1 MGEEARYPEFGAAVK
16 SLIADSGLTLD
27 RIAAESVRARRTRL
41 TRTTLSSWQTS
52 RSRPRD
58 WAALATLLSL
68 VREHSSLPP
77 DRVREDLWR
86 ALYRKAAP
94 HDAPPPAVSAAGPRR
109 SPAGEADP
117 VLLGVR
123 QTRESAGHDPLPPYV
138 TRDADAGI
146 DRALAAAAATG
157 GLVLI
162 RGDSTS
168 GKTRAAFE
176 AMIRV
181 LPDRRLL
188 QPRRHS
194 SFGPCVEAA
203 RASARRGERCVVWL
217 DDLEHYLGPAQ
228 LDEVALRQL
237 VLCGAVLIATM
248 RLSEHH
254 RRAPRATGTAK
265 GDEAYARIDL
275 SDPVLKAA
283 DVIDL
288 PRKWSEG
295 ELARAG
301 EQTDPR
307 LREALAHHRRYG
319 IAEYLSAGPHLWD
332 RWRNARYAGG
342 NTRGHALVSAAIDL
356 ARAGLGPVPIGLIA
370 SLHTA
375 YLADEES
382 AMLMPEPLD
391 EAVAWATRDPLGV
404 SRLLMPA
411 GEDLWRPFEYLVD
424 MLAQL
429 PDTPAV
435 PDSVREAAVRHAS
448 SVHERYSVGVSCY
461 EAGREDLAFR
471 AFLPSA
477 EAGHVDSML
486 FAGSILLDQGKE
498 AAAETWW
505 RRLAKAGNTLG
516 MLNLGVRHSRKG
528 RREKAEKWWRRAFE
542 GGLPDAAAKL
552 AQVHADRGEH
562 EEAERLWNLALEAGV
577 PDAFLRF
584 GLLAYERRDLE
595 EARRLYTKGADRGHR
610 ECTTN
615 LAQVFLGLGSPQE
628 AEKLYLIAAAAG
640 DSVAMRALGALNEWR
655 GRFTPGTESQEDR
668 TRRITETLQR
678 LFEDTEKE
686 DKWNATA
693 KSAEEWYERAFH
705 HGDLMSLRLLGNLY
719 HRRGKY
725 RKAHKCYRRAAKLG
739 DPVSCAY
746 FQQPVLAGAL
756 RRDVSPAPDEAE
768 DTPWAPSPRT
778 LRVLEAALDI
788 EADMAADGLRE
799 LQDRPVTARDWGF
812 GCFDQLPS
820 QTWDQGLEWRRRMIR
835 AFDDLAADIREGRV
849 PLPRCTGEEMALH
862 LALEHA
868 AALTDD
874 TPDLAEEFTEG
885 VPARPDDYD
894 WFACKD
900 LLFEDHDVLMLY
912 EPWMEGIESP
922 DSAVNQHFGMVHLR
936 PEDWFKPFRPE
947 DERDPARPSRY

>member
-27 RIAAESVRARRTRL
+27 RIAAESLRSRRTRL
-41 TRTTLSSWQTS
+41 TRTTLSSWQTG

-58 WAALATLLSL
+58 WAALAAFLSL

-77 DRVREDLWR
+77 DRFREGVWR
-86 ALYRKAAP
+86 ALYRKATVHGTP
-94 HDAPPPAVSAAGPRR
+94 SAASAAEPAR
-109 SPAGEADP
+109 SLAGEADP

-123 QTRESAGHDPLPPYV
+123 RTRESPGHDPLPPYV
-138 TRDADAGI
+138 TRDADTAI
-146 DRALAAAAATG
+146 DRALAAAAETG
-157 GLVLI
+157 GLVLV

-203 RASARRGERCVVWL
+203 RTSARRGERCVVWL

-237 VLCGAVLIATM
+237 ALSGAVLIATM

-265 GDEAYARIDL
+265 GGDAYARIDL

-288 PRKWSEG
+288 HRKWSDG

-307 LREALAHHRRYG
+307 LREALAHHQRYG

-342 NTRGHALVSAAIDL
+342 NPRGHALVSAAVDL
-356 ARAGLGPVPIGLIA
+356 ARAGLGPVPIDLIA
-370 SLHTA
+370 SLHTD

-404 SRLLMPA
+404 SRLLVPA

-429 PDTPAV
+429 PDPPPV
-435 PDSVREAAVRHAS
+435 PESVREAAVRHAS

-461 EAGREDLAFR
+461 EAGRKDMAFR

-477 EAGHVDSML
+477 ESGHVDSML
-486 FAGSILLDQGKE
+486 YVGSILLDQNKE

-505 RRLAKAGNTLG
+505 RRLAKAGNTRG

-528 RREKAEKWWRRAFE
+528 RRAKAEKWWRRAFE
-542 GGLPDAAAKL
+542 GGLPDAAARL
-552 AQVHADRGEH
+552 ADVHADRGEH
-562 EEAERLWNLALEAGV
+562 EEAERLWNLALEAEV
-577 PDAFLRF
+577 PDAFFRF
-584 GLLAYERRDLE
+584 GLLAYERGDLE
-595 EARRLYTKGADRGHR
+595 EARGLYARGAVRGHR

-615 LAQVFLGLGSPQE
+615 LAQVFFGLGRLEE
-628 AEKLYLIAAAAG
+628 AEKLYLIAAGAG
-640 DSVAMRALGALNEWR
+640 DSVAMRALGTLDEWR
-655 GRFTPGTESQEDR
+655 GRFTPVAESREDR
-668 TRRITETLQR
+668 ARRVAETLER
-678 LFEDTEKE
+678 LFEDAERE
-686 DKWNATA
+686 GKWDATA
-693 KSAEEWYERAFH
+693 ESAEEWYERAFR

-719 HRRGKY
+719 QRRGKY

-739 DPVSCAY
+739 DPASFAY
-746 FQQPVLAGAL
+746 FQRPVLAGAVW
-756 RRDVSPAPDEAE
+756 REIPGSPDEAD
-768 DTPWAPSPRT
+768 DTPWGPSPRT
-778 LRVLEAALDI
+778 LGVLEAALDI

-799 LQDRPVTARDWGF
+799 LQDRPVTARDWGL
-812 GCFDQLPS
+812 GCFDRLPS
-820 QTWDQGLEWRRRMIR
+820 QTWDQGLEWRRRMIQ

-849 PLPRCTGEEMALH
+849 PRPRCTGEEMALH
-862 LALEHA
+862 LALEQA
-868 AALTDD
+868 AAITDD
-874 TPDLAEEFTEG
+874 SPDLAEEFTEG
-885 VPARPDDYD
+885 VPGRPDDYD

-922 DSAVNQHFGMVHLR
+922 DSAVNQHLGMVHLR

>member
-27 RIAAESVRARRTRL
+27 RIAAESLKSRRTRL
-41 TRTTLSSWQTS
+41 TRTTLSSWQTG

-58 WAALATLLSL
+58 SAALATFLSV

-77 DRVREDLWR
+77 DRFREGVWR
-86 ALYRKAAP
+86 ALYRKATA
-94 HDAPPPAVSAAGPRR
+94 HGAPPAAPTAKPTR
-109 SPAGEADP
+109 SLAGEADP
-117 VLLGVR
+117 ILLGVR
-123 QTRESAGHDPLPPYV
+123 QTRECAGHDPLPPYV
-138 TRDADAGI
+138 ARDADAGI
-146 DRALAAAAATG
+146 DRALAAAAETG

-181 LPDRRLL
+181 LPDRHLL

-203 RASARRGERCVVWL
+203 RTLARRGEHCVVWL

-237 VLCGAVLIATM
+237 VLSGAVLIATM

-265 GDEAYARIDL
+265 GDDAYARIDL

-283 DVIDL
+283 HVIDL
-288 PRKWSEG
+288 HRKWSDG

-301 EQTDPR
+301 KQTDPR
-307 LREALAHHRRYG
+307 LREALAHHQRYG
-319 IAEYLSAGPHLWD
+319 IAEYLSAGPHLWN

-342 NTRGHALVSAAIDL
+342 NTRGHALVSVAIDL
-356 ARAGLGPVPIGLIA
+356 ARAGLGPVPIDLIA
-370 SLHTA
+370 SLHTD

-404 SRLLMPA
+404 SRLLVPA
-411 GEDLWRPFEYLVD
+411 GKDLWRPFEYLVD
-424 MLAQL
+424 MVAQL
-429 PDTPAV
+429 PDPPPV
-435 PDSVREAAVRHAS
+435 PESVREAAVRHAS

-461 EAGREDLAFR
+461 EAGRQDMAFR

-486 FAGSILLDQGKE
+486 YVGSILLDQGKE

-505 RRLAKAGNTLG
+505 RRLAKAGNTRG

-528 RREKAEKWWRRAFE
+528 RHKKAEKWWRRAFE

-552 AQVHADRGEH
+552 AQVHEDRGEQ
-562 EEAERLWNLALEAGV
+562 EEAERLWNLALEAEV
-577 PDAFLRF
+577 PDAFFHF
-584 GLLAYERRDLE
+584 GLLAGQREDHA
-595 EARRLYTKGADRGHR
+595 EAERLYLEGARRGHR
-610 ECTTN
+610 ESTTN
-615 LAQVFLGLGSPQE
+615 LAKLYYFVLNRPEE
-628 AEKLYLIAAAAG
+628 AEKLYLIAADAG
-640 DSVAMRALGALNEWR
+640 DSVAMRALGLITEWR
-655 GRFTPGTESQEDR
+655 GRMYPANESAEEREQR
-668 TRRITETLQR
+668 FAATLGR
-678 LFEDTEKE
+678 LFEDAEREGRWDT
-686 DKWNATA
+686 TA
-693 KSAEEWYERAFH
+693 KSAKAWYQRAFV
-705 HGDLMSLRLLGNLY
+705 HGDLLSLRLLGNLY

-725 RKAHKCYRRAAKLG
+725 GKAHKCYRRAAELG
-739 DPVSCAY
+739 DPPSVAY
-746 FQQPVLAGAL
+746 FNRPRLAYTEPL
-756 RRDVSPAPDEAE
+756 DVPSTDEEE
-768 DTPWAPSPRT
+768 DGPWVPSPRT
-778 LRVLEAALDI
+778 LRVLEAALHI
-788 EADMAADGLRE
+788 EADMSAEGLRRLGE
-799 LQDRPVTARDWGF
+799 KPVTADRWTG
-812 GCFDQLPS
+812 GCFEELPA
-820 QTWDQGLEWRRRMIR
+820 QTWNQGLEWRRLMIR
-835 AFDDLAADIREGRV
+835 AFDDLADDIKAGGV
-849 PLPRCTGEEMALH
+849 PRPRCTGEEMALH

-868 AALTDD
+868 AAITDD
-874 TPDLAEEFTEG
+874 APDLAEEFTEG
-885 VPARPDDYD
+885 LPAQPDDYD